1 MKQIPS
7 FIIIL
12 VPFHFSEVHFRG
24 PKNYRIMLE
33 GLFGFTVIKEMTV
46 FFHRV
51 VVTLNNDAVSQV
63 T

>member
-1 MKQIPS
+1 MP
-7 FIIIL
+7 
-12 VPFHFSEVHFRG
+12 
-24 PKNYRIMLE
+24 E
-33 GLFGFTVIKEMTV
+33 GLLGFTVIKEMTV